1 MKFLVKQ
8 LKVSVLLLNQFLLVR
23 NLVMSVKQMLDH
35 INVVFFGRIIVCF
48 LKLFIVLI
56 ISKLVVKTILLKK

>member
-8 LKVSVLLLNQFLLVR
+8 LKVSVLLLNQFRLVR
-23 NLVMSVKQMLDH
+23 NLVMSVKQMLDL
-35 INVVFFGRIIVCF
+35 INIVFFGRIIVCI

>member
-8 LKVSVLLLNQFLLVR
+8 LKVSVQLLNQFRLVR
-23 NLVMSVKQMLDH
+23 NLVMSVKQMLDL

-56 ISKLVVKTILLKK
+56 ISKLGVKTILLKK